1 LLLCS
6 TDPDFTPCSRNKS
19 IVAIFPEVGQAKVL
33 DGVVVSAALAN
44 VRHASK
50 FASSMDAKSEED
62 LFIFRVR

>member
-1 LLLCS
+1 
-6 TDPDFTPCSRNKS
+6 
-19 IVAIFPEVGQAKVL
+19 VAIFPEVGQAKVL